1 LETRNLQM
9 VETIASI
16 LKSKGS
22 AIHSVNPDAAVYDAV
37 AMMASKGV
45 GAVLVIE
52 HGSLLGILSAK
63 DYGARVVLQGKNG
76 KDVLAREVM
85 TSPVLTAGPDVKVM
99 EAMQIMTTKKIR
111 HLPVLENGEL
121 VGMVTLADVARAV
134 LADREHNIDQLMKYV
149 GHK

>member
-1 LETRNLQM
+1 M

-16 LKSKGS
+16 LKNKAS
-22 AIHSVNPDAAVYDAV
+22 AIHSVTPDATVYEAV
-37 AMMASKGV
+37 ATMAAKEV

-52 HGSLLGILSAK
+52 RGSLLGIVSAK
-63 DYGARVVLQGKNG
+63 DYGTRVVLQGKDG
-76 KDVLAREVM
+76 RDVLVREIM
-85 TSPVLTAGPDVKVM
+85 TSPVVAVGPDVKIM
-99 EAMQIMTTKKIR
+99 EGMQIMTSKKIR

-121 VGMVTLADVARAV
+121 VGIVTLADLARAV

>member
-1 LETRNLQM
+1 M

-16 LKSKGS
+16 LKNKGS
-22 AIHSVNPDAAVYDAV
+22 AIHSVTPDATVYEAV
-37 AMMASKGV
+37 ATMAAKEV

-52 HGSLLGILSAK
+52 RGSLLGIVSAK
-63 DYGARVVLQGKNG
+63 DYGTRVVLQGKDG
-76 KDVLAREVM
+76 RDVLVREIM
-85 TSPVLTAGPDVKVM
+85 TSPVVAVGPDVKIM
-99 EAMQIMTTKKIR
+99 EGMQIMTSKKIR

-121 VGMVTLADVARAV
+121 VGMVTLADLARAV

>member
-1 LETRNLQM
+1 M
-9 VETIASI
+9 VEKIASI

-22 AIHSVNPDAAVYDAV
+22 AIHSVKPDATVYEAV
-37 AMMASKGV
+37 AMMASKEI

-52 HGSLLGILSAK
+52 RGSLLGIISAK
-63 DYGARVVLQGKNG
+63 DYGRRVVLQGKNG
-76 KDVLAREVM
+76 KDVLAGEVM
-85 TSPVLTAGPDVKVM
+85 TSPVVTISPDVKVM

-121 VGMVTLADVARAV
+121 VGIVTLADLARV
-134 LADREHNIDQLMKYV
+134 ILVEQKHDIDQLMRYV

>member
-1 LETRNLQM
+1 M

-16 LKSKGS
+16 LKNKAS
-22 AIHSVNPDAAVYDAV
+22 AIHSVTPDATVYEAV
-37 AMMASKGV
+37 ATMAAKEV

-52 HGSLLGILSAK
+52 RGSLLGIVSAK
-63 DYGARVVLQGKNG
+63 DYGTRVVLQGKDG
-76 KDVLAREVM
+76 RDVLVREIM
-85 TSPVLTAGPDVKVM
+85 TSPVVAVGPDVKIM
-99 EAMQIMTTKKIR
+99 EGMQIMTSKKIR

-121 VGMVTLADVARAV
+121 VGMVTLADLARAV